1 MKDFNT
7 YFSITDRSREWK
19 ISKYKKVWN
28 NLMKKSDLLKL
39 VEKTKK
45 KYTLLNYMLS
55 IHLLKSFTEPY
66 IKQVSIHFQEFVSY
80 NNTAR

>member
-39 VEKTKK
+39 VEKTRKK
-45 KYTLLNYMLS
+45 IYSFKLHVVHSSFKIIYRAIHKTGLNTFSRIRIL
-55 IHLLKSFTEPY
+55 
-66 IKQVSIHFQEFVSY
+66 Q
-80 NNTAR
+80 